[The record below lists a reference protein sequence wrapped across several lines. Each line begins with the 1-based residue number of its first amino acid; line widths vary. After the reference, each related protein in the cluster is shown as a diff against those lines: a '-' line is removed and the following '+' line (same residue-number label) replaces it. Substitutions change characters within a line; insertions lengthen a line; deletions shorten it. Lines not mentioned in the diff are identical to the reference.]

1 MESQRGK
8 ASRIFSL
15 QMTSSSLWMDRVSI
29 ALIRGQKF
37 SLLNISIIR
46 SEKKDYG
53 DGGGEASHHLVL
65 KQPFQRN
72 AERGQ
77 PLFSRR

>member
-1 MESQRGK
+1 MGK
-8 ASRIFSL
+8 KL
-15 QMTSSSLWMDRVSI
+15 E
-29 ALIRGQKF
+29 
-37 SLLNISIIR
+37 LLNISIIR